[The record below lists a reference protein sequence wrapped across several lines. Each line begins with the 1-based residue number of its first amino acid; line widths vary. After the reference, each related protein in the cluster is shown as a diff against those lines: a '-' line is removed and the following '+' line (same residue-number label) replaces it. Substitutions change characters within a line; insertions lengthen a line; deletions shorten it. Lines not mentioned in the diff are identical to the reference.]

1 MVLVTCVQVR
11 QVNEYCLSIH
21 DPYEKERGEDIT

>member
-21 DPYEKERGEDIT
+21 APYEKKRGEDIP